1 MDVNDQLFKGTSF
14 SDLMSDVYHN
24 SKKKDRQIN
33 QLISQLQPLIR
44 TASDATIIV
53 PLIKEYLDVA
63 VKNDD
68 HLVKLTAI
76 VDNKIIRD
84 YIDSLIHDS
93 YDFTHIFKLLGCKSN
108 INRDFIITKL
118 ESKSIQSKIIKK
130 ITNYKKIPKKT
141 LDYYKT
147 NCDKEISDEDIINAI
162 LKYLHKK
169 YNEQSIFWIDIDTIY
184 FNGWNKNEL
193 DEEGPREYIYNIL
206 CKSNSICSIM

>member
-1 MDVNDQLFKGTSF
+1 MDVNDKLFKGTSF

-76 VDNKIIRD
+76 VQRYISTQQTITGESSLLSDDEKNQLLKIADDTFEEELSTEI
-84 YIDSLIHDS
+84 
-93 YDFTHIFKLLGCKSN
+93 
-108 INRDFIITKL
+108 
-118 ESKSIQSKIIKK
+118 EKIE
-130 ITNYKKIPKKT
+130 NE
-141 LDYYKT
+141 
-147 NCDKEISDEDIINAI
+147 DKELQEKINNV
-162 LKYLHKK
+162 KK
-169 YNEQSIFWIDIDTIY
+169 SLE
-184 FNGWNKNEL
+184 NK
-193 DEEGPREYIYNIL
+193 DA
-206 CKSNSICSIM
+206 S

>member
-1 MDVNDQLFKGTSF
+1 MDVNDKLFKGTSF

-76 VDNKIIRD
+76 VQR
-84 YIDSLIHDS
+84 YISTTQTITGADSLLSDDEKQQLIQIAQTTL
-93 YDFTHIFKLLGCKSN
+93 THE
-108 INRDFIITKL
+108 L
-118 ESKSIQSKIIKK
+118 EDEIEKI
-130 ITNYKKIPKKT
+130 
-141 LDYYKT
+141 
-147 NCDKEISDEDIINAI
+147 EDED
-162 LKYLHKK
+162 
-169 YNEQSIFWIDIDTIY
+169 
-184 FNGWNKNEL
+184 
-193 DEEGPREYIYNIL
+193 REIKQKIAVA
-206 CKSNSICSIM
+206 KSKLRDNTDAES